1 MEVEKIWKSALEV
14 IKPDVLPTA
23 FTTWFMDIKPI
34 SMDDSKIV
42 LSMTNDLMIQMIKP
56 YHANIISAIHYL
68 TGKLV
73 DVEFTARNQPFQKMT
88 NAPAMNNLNPKYT
101 FDSFVVGNSNHYA
114 HAVSVGVS
122 EGPGSVYNP
131 LLIYGGSGLGKTH
144 LMQAI
149 GNYAG
154 EFAKK
159 MYGKELSIVYIS
171 SEKFTT
177 ELISAISK
185 RTTAQFR
192 EKYRNVDILLLDD
205 IQFLEGKDMAQEEFF
220 HTFNELYDANKQI
233 VLTSDRPPR
242 EIDIEERLKTR
253 FSGGIQADIKPPDY
267 ETRIAILQKKAS
279 VENIE
284 IPYEVY
290 CFIADCSKSNI
301 RELEGALMRLL
312 SYAKV
317 TGREIDLELTKEALE
332 SLVPVVRIT
341 ATSINEAVSK
351 FYDIPVADIK
361 GKRKMQNIADARQI
375 AMYLCRILTD
385 MSYETIGKE
394 YDRHYSTAMHA
405 VDNITKKLDTDEELN
420 YAINTLTKQLKSIL
434 H

>member
-23 FTTWFMDIKPI
+23 FTTWFMDVKPI
-34 SMDDSKIV
+34 SIDDSKIV
-42 LSMTNDLMIQMIKP
+42 LSMTNELMIRMIKP

-73 DVEFTARNQPFQKMT
+73 DVEFVARNQPIQENT
-88 NAPAMNNLNPKYT
+88 NIPKLNNLNPKYT

-242 EIDIEERLKTR
+242 EINIEERLQTR

-279 VENIE
+279 VENVE
-284 IPYEVY
+284 IPYDVY

-301 RELEGALMRLL
+301 RELEGALMRVF
-312 SYAKV
+312 SFAKV
-317 TGREIDLELTKEALE
+317 TGRPIDLQLAKDALE
-332 SLVPVVRIT
+332 SLIPVVRIT
-341 ATSINEAVSK
+341 ATSVNDAVSK

-361 GKRKMQNIADARQI
+361 GKRKTQNISDARQV
-375 AMYLCRILTD
+375 AMYLCRKLTD
-385 MSYETIGKE
+385 MSFETIGKE
-394 YDRHYSTAMHA
+394 YDRHYTTVMHA
-405 VDNITKKLDTDEELN
+405 VDIITKKLEEDAELK
-420 YAINTLTKQLKSIL
+420 YAIDTLTKQLKSIL

>member
-1 MEVEKIWKSALEV
+1 MDVERIWKSALE
-14 IKPDVLPTA
+14 IIEPDVTPTA
-23 FTTWFMDIKPI
+23 FSTWFMDMKPI

-42 LSMTNDLMIQMIKP
+42 LSMLNELMIQMVKP
-56 YHANIISAIHYL
+56 YHANIISAIHSL

-73 DVEFTARNQPFQKMT
+73 DVEFTARSQPEVQTPGIQKI
-88 NAPAMNNLNPKYT
+88 NNLNAKYT

-122 EGPGSVYNP
+122 EGPGSIYNP

-149 GNYAG
+149 GNYAN
-154 EFAKK
+154 EFSIKK
-159 MYGKELSIVYIS
+159 YGRELSVVYIS

-177 ELISAISK
+177 ELIAAISN

-192 EKYRNVDILLLDD
+192 QKYRSVDILLLDD
-205 IQFLEGKDMAQEEFF
+205 IQFLEGKEMAQEEFF
-220 HTFNELYDANKQI
+220 HTFNELYDAGKQI

-253 FSGGIQADIKPPDY
+253 FSGGIQADIQPPDY

-279 VENIE
+279 VESIE
-284 IPYEVY
+284 VPYDVY
-290 CFIADCSKSNI
+290 CYIADSCKSNI
-301 RELEGALMRLL
+301 RELEGALLKVF
-312 SYAKV
+312 SYAKI
-317 TGREIDLELTKEALE
+317 TGKNIDLSMAQE
-332 SLVPVVRIT
+332 SLKTLVPVIRIT
-341 ATSINEAVSK
+341 ANSINDAVSK
-351 FYDIPVADIK
+351 YYDIPVEDIK

-375 AMYLCRILTD
+375 AMYLCRTLTD
-385 MSYETIGKE
+385 MSFESIGKA
-394 YDRHYSTAMHA
+394 YDRHYTTVMHA
-405 VDNITKKLDTDEELN
+405 VDTINKKLETDDELK
-420 YAINTLTKQLKSIL
+420 YSISMLTKQLRSIF